1 MDTTKAKRAYKEF
14 TGHTPKKTTV
24 AKLDAS
30 NVAGW
35 KLGQAVGVAYEATRD
50 GETERYFHEFKK
62 SARPDLVSRDDGKQL
77 YFTGGRYKVT
87 DRGIEDMPSLFVI
100 NPSPRKGAKKGKTM
114 ARKRRRTSVR
124 RRRTTTRVATFARN
138 PIRRRRRRTSVRS
151 FARNPIRRRRR
162 VSVKRYRR
170 NPSARRMMGGV
181 GKLSSMVMPA
191 VAIGAGAVGA
201 EVLMGYLPLPAQL
214 KTGVMR
220 HVTKGGVGIVG
231 GIILGKVFK
240 QPKLGK
246 FFAAGAIAIATHDA
260 IKEALAA
267 RMPSLKFGGG
277 MGAYLPR
284 SAVTGSLGYYSPAG
298 TVDYSAMGEYVAP
311 FSSSL
316 GGSPDFEA

>member
-1 MDTTKAKRAYKEF
+1 MDTTKAKRAYKQF

-138 PIRRRRRRTSVRS
+138 PIRRRRRRRASVS
-151 FARNPIRRRRR
+151 TFARNPIRRRRR

-170 NPSARRMMGGV
+170 NPSARRALGGV
-181 GKLSSMVMPA
+181 SKLSGMVMPA
-191 VAIGAGAVGA
+191 VAIGAGAVAA
-201 EVLMGYLPLPAQL
+201 EVAMGYLPIPAQF

-220 HVTKGGVGIVG
+220 HVTKGGVGVVG
-231 GIILGKVFK
+231 GLIIGKLFK

-267 RMPSLKFGGG
+267 RMPSLKFGG

-284 SAVTGSLGYYSPAG
+284 SAVQGSLGYYNPAG
-298 TVDYSAMGEYVAP
+298 VVDYSAMGEYMP
-311 FSSSL
+311 RFSTSL
-316 GGSPDFEA
+316 GGTPDFEA